1 MLSFLSKHQNTTV
14 TSNLNDTDEQNTIKI
29 FEDAIVKERF
39 FATMMQQYQHSKYE
53 PISEINRT
61 QSLENF
67 ITERFSSF
75 EELQTY
81 SAGRGQDVL
90 GFAILYEF
98 FDNKGDNQTKD
109 QIKAAIDH
117 AEISSVVATL
127 ITIPLESR
135 DEKLISLIGES
146 HFIEKLA
153 QLAKEISD
161 TITKLV
167 DETSNKDAIKA
178 KITNAMNAPSDIGM
192 KEIEKIIKTIKGEG
206 EVQNTQTIFE
216 KPLEEKQS
224 IKTKSADPQKPS
236 LWGTFIR
243 EDNDESQKTTSILA
257 DKNNVD
263 SEKSAKTLEAPTIA
277 NDTFHNVVQT
287 NEQPNALSF
296 EKMFPDLSTL
306 DQHIQDEIEK
316 SFDKGN
322 MNDAIIR
329 YADAL
334 KERQKEAE
342 RKIIEAQNALQNVVN
357 KLDDIDIEAQK
368 LKQQL
373 SRELESVKAKLN
385 SEHKAKSLE
394 IEIMTLTKKIG
405 YYQEHIR
412 EIADILDQSPV
423 DLNKLIDQKKSLE
436 EELASLR

>member
-1 MLSFLSKHQNTTV
+1 MLSFLSKHQNTTI
-14 TSNLNDTDEQNTIKI
+14 TSNINETDEQNVIKI

-61 QSLENF
+61 QSLESF
-67 ITERFSSF
+67 VAERFSSF

-98 FDNKGDNQTKD
+98 FDNKEDNKIKDATKSTIDQTD
-109 QIKAAIDH
+109 
-117 AEISSVVATL
+117 ISSVVATL

-135 DEKLISLIGES
+135 DEKLINLIGES

-153 QLAKEISD
+153 QLAKSITD
-161 TITKLV
+161 TITRLAN
-167 DETSNKDAIKA
+167 ETSNKDAIKA
-178 KITNAMNAPSDIGM
+178 KITNAMNAPSDVGM
-192 KEIEKIIKTIKGEG
+192 KEIEKIIKTIKGEA

-216 KPLEEKQS
+216 RPLEEKQS
-224 IKTKSADPQKPS
+224 IKAESEDLQKPS

-257 DKNNVD
+257 DKNTAD
-263 SEKSAKTLEAPTIA
+263 LEQSAKTPETPTIA
-277 NDTFHNVVQT
+277 NDTFHNVVQD

-306 DQHIQDEIEK
+306 DQDVQNEIK
-316 SFDKGN
+316 NSFEKGN

-342 RKIIEAQNALQNVVN
+342 RKKIEAQNALQNVIN

-385 SEHKAKSLE
+385 AEHKAKSLE
-394 IEIMTLTKKIG
+394 IEIMTLAKKIN

-412 EIADILDQSPV
+412 EIADIIDKSPV
-423 DLNKLIDQKKSLE
+423 DLNKLIDQKKTLE